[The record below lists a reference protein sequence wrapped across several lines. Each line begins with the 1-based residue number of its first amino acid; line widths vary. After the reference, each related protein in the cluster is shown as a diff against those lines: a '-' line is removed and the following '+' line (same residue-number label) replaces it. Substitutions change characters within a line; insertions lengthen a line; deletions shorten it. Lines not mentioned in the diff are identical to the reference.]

1 MYTTV
6 RVILLVH
13 YVAAEV
19 EFQTRN
25 VVDYEENRM
34 KPLSFLMPSNA
45 MVKLMRNLFQPQK
58 TEPNMHQKCST
69 SDLNSNNHVKR
80 TVFYMISD
88 IEKGLWKA
96 SSKPVENDNRHKQDN
111 CAEWNSTA
119 DDDLD
124 LRLSNPEILPD
135 MPIES
140 RSLCGFHYEDNIN
153 EKRLPRKIRE
163 CKCLCNARRN
173 KFLRDRFPN
182 FRCEPLYYDVPVLSF
197 DETCTNF
204 THNTEKIALAC
215 IPVFTSRSTVPSVH
229 VTTKTRQNPSL
240 EI

>member
-1 MYTTV
+1 MYMTV

-13 YVAAEV
+13 FIAAEV
-19 EFQTRN
+19 EFQAKD
-25 VVDYEENRM
+25 DYEDNRI

-45 MVKLMRNLFQPQK
+45 MVKLLRNLFHQQK
-58 TEPNMHQKCST
+58 TEPSMHQKCSL

-80 TVFYMISD
+80 TMFYMISD
-88 IEKGLWKA
+88 TEKSLWKA
-96 SSKPVENDNRHKQDN
+96 SSNPFEKDNSHKQDN

-119 DDDLD
+119 EDDLG
-124 LRLSNPEILPD
+124 LRESDPDILPD
-135 MPIES
+135 MPIER
-140 RSLCGFHYEDNIN
+140 RSLCGFQYEDNIN

-163 CKCLCNARRN
+163 CKCLCNAGRN
-173 KFLRDRFPN
+173 KFLRNRFPN

-197 DETCTNF
+197 DETCTNY

-215 IPVFTSRSTVPSVH
+215 IPVFTSRSTVLSVH
-229 VTTKTRQNPSL
+229 VTTELRQKPSI